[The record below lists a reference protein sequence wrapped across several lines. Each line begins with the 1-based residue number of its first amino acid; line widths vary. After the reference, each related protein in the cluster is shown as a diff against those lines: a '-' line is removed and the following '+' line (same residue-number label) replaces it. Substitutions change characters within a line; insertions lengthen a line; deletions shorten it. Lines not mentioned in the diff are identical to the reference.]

1 MINTFCKMPLWEC
14 NDTLV
19 RVAQGQQ
26 PADVVIRHANFVSV
40 ATREVLPDTDIAI
53 SCERVA
59 FLGIRHHT
67 AEHCI
72 GPDTLV
78 IDARGLF
85 AAPGL
90 MDSHIHVESAMVGVS
105 EYARAV
111 VPHGTTAIFADPHE
125 VANVRGLAGARC
137 MFDDK
142 DSPLKAMM
150 MPPSCV
156 PAVHDVEDAGASIG
170 AADIAE
176 AMRWDDVVGLG
187 EMMNFPGVFAADENL
202 LGEISETLKAD
213 RVVTGHLPLG
223 NHSKQLSAYIAAGV
237 TSDHECDTWKDVETE
252 LRMGAY
258 VQLRYGSAWLSLP
271 GYLEQLAASGID
283 TSHCLL
289 CTDDCHPNTLVEEGH
304 MNRVLQKAVELGLDP
319 VVALQMCTI
328 NCAQYFGLGREM
340 GSATPGQCADIV
352 LFENLRDF
360 RAKMVLIDGE
370 IVAEDGR
377 STFDPA
383 PYDWPDWMTD
393 TMNLGFVPTAETFEI
408 PAVANSALGVAIPNG
423 MTCAAALAL
432 DSQTGTGTSELPSAC
447 EAQTLPNGEACVRA
461 IGISG
466 GETITRDLLVHVPVV
481 DGQLRASHERDIL
494 KACVFD
500 RHHGTDGVHSFGFVT
515 GFGIH
520 GAHAQTVSHDAHN
533 LLVIGDND
541 EDMALA
547 ARTLVKCGGG
557 EVSVADGKVLAL
569 VELPVCGLMSRGHA
583 HDVASEVARAED
595 AWRQMGCTMPSP
607 FMTMGLMSLACIPV
621 LRLTNRG
628 YVNCET
634 FEMEPL
640 VVE

>member
-53 SCERVA
+53 SCGRIA

-78 IDARGLF
+78 IDATGLY

-105 EYARAV
+105 EYARVV
-111 VPHGTTAIFADPHE
+111 VPHGTTGIFADPHE

-142 DSPLKAMM
+142 NSPLKAMM
-150 MPPSCV
+150 TPPSCV
-156 PAVHDVEDAGASIG
+156 PAVRGVEDTGASIG

-187 EMMNFPGVFAADENL
+187 EMMNFPGIFAADENL
-202 LGEISETLKAD
+202 LGEIRETLKAD

-223 NHSKQLSAYIAAGV
+223 NHSKQLSAYVAAGV

-271 GYLEQLAASGID
+271 GYLKQLVESGMD

-289 CTDDCHPNTLVEEGH
+289 CTDDCHPNTLLGEGH
-304 MNRVLQKAVELGLDP
+304 MNRVLQKSVELGLDP
-319 VVALQMCTI
+319 VVALQMCTV

-352 LFENLRDF
+352 LFEDLRDF
-360 RAKMVLIDGE
+360 RARMVLIDGE
-370 IVAEDGR
+370 VVAENGEP
-377 STFDPA
+377 TFDPA

-408 PAVANSALGVAIPNG
+408 PAVANPALGVCVPNG
-423 MTCAAALAL
+423 MTCAEALAA
-432 DSQTGTGTSELPSAC
+432 SA
-447 EAQTLPNGEACVRA
+447 AGGASVMPDGEACVRA
-461 IGISG
+461 IGIFG
-466 GETITRDLLVHVPVV
+466 GETITRDLLVSVPVV
-481 DGQLRASHERDIL
+481 GGQLRASRERDIL

-547 ARTLVKCGGG
+547 ARTLVECGGG

-569 VELPVCGLMSRGHA
+569 LELPVCGLMSRGHA
-583 HDVASEVARAED
+583 HDVAAEVAAAED

-634 FEMEPL
+634 FETEPL
-640 VVE
+640 IAQ